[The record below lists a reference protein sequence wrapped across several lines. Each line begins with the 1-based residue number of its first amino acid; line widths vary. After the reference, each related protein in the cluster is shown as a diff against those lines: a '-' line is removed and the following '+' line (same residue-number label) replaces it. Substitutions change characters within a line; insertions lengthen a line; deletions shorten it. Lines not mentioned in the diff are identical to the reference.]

1 MIALAFTVPGEP
13 RGKGR
18 PRIVRIG
25 GFSRMAADKKT
36 ATYENLVALAARE
49 AMGTQPL
56 FAEAVCL
63 TMAARFQP
71 PRSVPRRTYAAML
84 AGEIAPAKR
93 PDLDN
98 LVKIVDALNGIVWKD
113 DAQVVSIYARKF
125 YAETPGLD
133 IVIRP
138 YAPLAASGCEA
149 LVGRV
154 AA

>member
-1 MIALAFTVPGEP
+1 MIALAFTVPGDV

-25 GFSRMAADKKT
+25 GFARMAADRKT
-36 ATYENLVALAARE
+36 ASYENLVALAARE
-49 AMGTQPL
+49 AMGNQPL
-56 FAEAVCL
+56 MTEAVCL
-63 TMAARFQP
+63 TMTARFQP

-84 AGEIAPAKR
+84 AGEIAPTKK

-113 DAQVVSIYARKF
+113 DAQVVSIFARKL
-125 YAETPGLD
+125 YADTPGLD
-133 IVIRP
+133 VVIRP
-138 YAPLAASGCEA
+138 YAAAPSGCEA
-149 LVGRV
+149 LADRV